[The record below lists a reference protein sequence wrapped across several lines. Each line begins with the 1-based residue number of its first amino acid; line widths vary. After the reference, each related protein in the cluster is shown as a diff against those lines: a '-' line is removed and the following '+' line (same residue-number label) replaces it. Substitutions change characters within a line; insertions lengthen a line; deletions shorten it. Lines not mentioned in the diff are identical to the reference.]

1 MEQPPPLIQT
11 TAPALWN
18 PNAAANWSLLFSPA
32 FGAFIHARNAKTLGR
47 SDEAKANQKWFY
59 GNLVFLGITLLSTLT
74 PSLSDAPFRM
84 VGLVILLVWY
94 FALAKKQAKY
104 VKDTFGGNYPKKAWG
119 KPLLIAFT
127 CLVGFM
133 ALAFAVAF
141 ISELINGTKVA

>member
-1 MEQPPPLIQT
+1 MPHT
-11 TAPALWN
+11 
-18 PNAAANWSLLFSPA
+18 NAPA
-32 FGAFIHARNAKTLGR
+32 FGAFIHARNAESLGR

-104 VKDTFGGNYPKKAWG
+104 VKLFG
-119 KPLLIAFT
+119 I
-127 CLVGFM
+127 
-133 ALAFAVAF
+133 
-141 ISELINGTKVA
+141 IR